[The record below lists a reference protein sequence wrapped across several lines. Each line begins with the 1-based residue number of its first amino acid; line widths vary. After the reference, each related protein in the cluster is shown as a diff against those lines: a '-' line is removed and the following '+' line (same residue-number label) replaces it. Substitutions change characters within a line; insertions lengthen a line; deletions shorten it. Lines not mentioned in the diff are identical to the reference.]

1 MRPGL
6 VDVKDKWRQINGPTD
21 LLNGTREWENI
32 LVVSGSGSRT
42 RAKLH
47 LRGAKNRGLR
57 NKAKGISREKI
68 HTEKSMSLHLKITVR
83 QSVGNILEPLSK
95 A

>member
-1 MRPGL
+1 MHADDAMRPGL

-57 NKAKGISREKI
+57 NKAKGISREKNPYR
-68 HTEKSMSLHLKITVR
+68 KKY
-83 QSVGNILEPLSK
+83 EPSS
-95 A
+95 